1 MTGTSLNLIQQSIK
15 VKEKEFLNKQ
25 LHYTIAISTINN
37 KNKTYHLIKV
47 QITINNNNIELIIK
61 HKS

>member
-25 LHYTIAISTINN
+25 LHSISTINN
-37 KNKTYHLIKV
+37 KNKTYHIIKV